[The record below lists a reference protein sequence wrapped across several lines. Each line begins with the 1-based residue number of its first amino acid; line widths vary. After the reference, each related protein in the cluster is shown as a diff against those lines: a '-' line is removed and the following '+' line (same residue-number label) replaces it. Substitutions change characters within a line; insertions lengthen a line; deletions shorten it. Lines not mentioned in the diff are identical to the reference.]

1 MFEQEIEMEKKE
13 SSIVPLLLIVALI
26 IAVVGV
32 SLYFV
37 LQSRKILTAAEATP
51 IIQNIV
57 ENQGPVMLHIVT
69 GTIKANP
76 DVRPRDPHYRLL
88 ERAGYITVGKERR
101 DRTPVSLTPAGKAF
115 LAEIQ
120 GVKQEKDKDGY
131 DNYSI
136 PLAQRKLVSIGKIT
150 MTNPSLATVE
160 YAWKWETT
168 KAGDMFD
175 ASGPNVKA
183 FNTWERSTLIDKY
196 GANFYHA
203 APTRVAISLV
213 KSEKGWQINND

>member
-13 SSIVPLLLIVALI
+13 SSIVPLLLIVTLI

-37 LQSRKILTAAEATP
+37 MQSRKVLTAAEATP
-51 IIQNIV
+51 IIQTIV
-57 ENQGPVMLHIVT
+57 EGQGPVMLHIQT
-69 GTIKANP
+69 GAIKANP
-76 DVRPRDPHYRLL
+76 EVKPHDPHYRLL
-88 ERAGYITVGKERR
+88 EKAGYITIGKESHSK
-101 DRTPVSLTPAGKAF
+101 TPVALTPAGKAF
-115 LAEIQ
+115 LAELQ

-150 MTNPSLATVE
+150 MMNPSLATVE

-213 KSEKGWQINND
+213 KTEKGWQINND